1 MKDERKQPDRGYLL
15 PPSLWGYTQST
26 PKRRNRQAAKG
37 LLPVL
42 FHYPP
47 PGTI

>member
-1 MKDERKQPDRGYLL
+1 MKDERKQPNRLL
-15 PPSLWGYTQST
+15 APTFPLRYTQST
-26 PKRRNRQAAKG
+26 PKRRNKQVALS